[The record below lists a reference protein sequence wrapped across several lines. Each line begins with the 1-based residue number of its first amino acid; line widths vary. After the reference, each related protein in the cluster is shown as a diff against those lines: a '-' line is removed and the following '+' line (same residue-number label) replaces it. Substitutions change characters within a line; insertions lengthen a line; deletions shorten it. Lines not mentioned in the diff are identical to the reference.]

1 MSESSFVR
9 LARYAPDAGFDI
21 MGGDVVVRFD
31 GDKDNLIEGLSIVS
45 NLGATGSC
53 KDVRA
58 HCSGGEIILVD
69 GLPEVY
75 DDVVIMI
82 PSFMVGREAF
92 EMVCGEGTFE
102 YTMPENCPAIDVTR
116 MALSNSDVVIWYM
129 DGENMTCEWYGR
141 PDKDQLRQ
149 ISLIDGVVSVDSYH
163 SDEDGYW
170 SMCTLPFD
178 HFQWDQIDAI
188 DSVSVDVEM

>member
-1 MSESSFVR
+1 MSENSFVQ

-92 EMVCGEGTFE
+92 ETVCGEGTFE
-102 YTMPENCPAIDVTR
+102 YTIPENCPAIDVTR
-116 MALSNSDVVIWYM
+116 MALSNSDVVIWYVEG
-129 DGENMTCEWYGR
+129 DNMTCEWYGR
-141 PDKDQLRQ
+141 PDKNQLRRV
-149 ISLIDGVVSVDSYH
+149 SLIDGVVSVDSYH